1 MPAAHPGAAAAEP
14 TSPPRVAFD
23 WAEATARHVGVVAHR
38 VYAQLAREGLGRWD
52 ASRVARERARL
63 RQELAIEG
71 VAADELDGALV
82 ALEAAIGG
90 VLASERGRWLFAP
103 GHASAA
109 SEWAL
114 AGSDEAT
121 GGIVHVA
128 IDRSFVA
135 AGVRWI
141 VDFKTGTHEGG
152 EREAFLDT
160 EVLRYREQ
168 LERYAR
174 LVRRLDDRP
183 IRLALFYPRFDGWRA
198 WDFAG

>member
-1 MPAAHPGAAAAEP
+1 VEPA
-14 TSPPRVAFD
+14 SPPRAAFD

-38 VYAQLAREGLGRWD
+38 AYAQLAREGLGRWD
-52 ASRVARERARL
+52 PARVARERARL

-71 VAADELDGALV
+71 VAAAELDAALV

-90 VLASERGRWLFAP
+90 VLASKRGRWLFAP
-103 GHASAA
+103 EQESAA

-114 AGSDEAT
+114 AGGDEAT

-128 IDRSFVA
+128 IDRTFVA

-152 EREAFLDT
+152 EREGFLDA
-160 EVLRYREQ
+160 EVLRYRDQ

-183 IRLALFYPRFDGWRA
+183 IRLALFYPRLDGWRD

>member
-1 MPAAHPGAAAAEP
+1 VPAAHPGAAAAEP